1 MHRFCFKKQRN
12 FNIFPLW
19 GSLGALW
26 SSLGLSGA
34 LWGSLGLSGA
44 LWGFRYNYYPIW
56 EGRATH
62 FLCIYFCFCFKNKP
76 SYAVSTHFLRIFHWT
91 VEPLNRW
98 KPLNNWIVEPLNRW
112 TVEPLNNWI
121 VEPLNRWT
129 MSRQRPGN
137 VQATSLNRVVY
148 LVVVALS
155 KADWMLQVHVLCLVV
170 LVNKGSLQAA
180 CRTHL
185 RFLHMKRTEGQ

>member
-12 FNIFPLW
+12 FNIFTLW
-19 GSLGALW
+19 SSLGALW
-26 SSLGLSGA
+26 GFLGLSGA
-34 LWGSLGLSGA
+34 LWGS
-44 LWGFRYNYYPIW
+44 RYKHYPIW

-112 TVEPLNNWI
+112 TVEQLNRWTVEPLNNVQATSLQGRPHPGVATVI
-121 VEPLNRWT
+121 SYHIFFSAVEPLNRWT
-129 MSRQRPGN
+129 VEP
-137 VQATSLNRVVY
+137 LNRWTVEPLNRWTVT
-148 LVVVALS
+148 
-155 KADWMLQVHVLCLVV
+155 KMRPQ
-170 LVNKGSLQAA
+170 
-180 CRTHL
+180 R
-185 RFLHMKRTEGQ
+185 